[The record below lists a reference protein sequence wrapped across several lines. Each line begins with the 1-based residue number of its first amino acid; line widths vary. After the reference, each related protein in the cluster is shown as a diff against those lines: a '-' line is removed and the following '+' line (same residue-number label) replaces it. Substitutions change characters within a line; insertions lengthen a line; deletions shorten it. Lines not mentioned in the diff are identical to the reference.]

1 MGYRGI
7 EREREPSFR
16 VARGEMSTDVHF
28 RDDDIIATV
37 LFLDDIVRTRNTT
50 RRQSRR
56 RQNCCCSEDA
66 CDQKSHPPRRRRPW
80 CKGNE
85 SSSPRSNILCAHTP
99 RETNRTHHYTLLLSE
114 AKRRAFAKTRERRRC
129 NKSALSVKPA
139 LLSFSL
145 FFVLLRVKRRHRFL

>member
-66 CDQKSHPPRRRRPW
+66 CDQKSHPRRRRPW